1 MRGLFA
7 CICVSTWPL
16 LLALA
21 CTKLRAHLN
30 AESRFTLQSV
40 KSGIFIMPF
49 HSPGK
54 PLAQCHDEDMEL
66 ALRAEELGYDEF
78 WVGEHHTLAW
88 EPIVS
93 PEMFIAAVF
102 RQTKRMR
109 LGPAP
114 ILLNL
119 HHPAQVA
126 HRLAF
131 LDHFSHGRLN
141 LAFGYGGS
149 PADFSMYGQ
158 EPSEMQSRLS
168 EAMGVILKIW
178 TSDGPYELVGD
189 HWTVKLESS
198 GDEMGFGV
206 VQKPLQR
213 PYPPIS
219 VPVTSRGSGSVKAAA
234 LLGFH
239 PFSHS
244 IIPGN
249 VLKDQWD
256 TYEST
261 ADGAGLKPSRDDWK
275 IARTVFLADT
285 TKEAEE
291 RARRNAVTTA
301 YEYVGKAIG
310 RRGGLGVM
318 KRDLSMPDSDVGVD
332 YFMNELV
339 IAGDV
344 DTALDRLLQL
354 WEETGPFGTLSMM
367 EFGWIDEDDRRAW
380 LHSTEL
386 FTGELLPRFNAA
398 VGATVTVS

>member
-1 MRGLFA
+1 MQ
-7 CICVSTWPL
+7 
-16 LLALA
+16 
-21 CTKLRAHLN
+21 N
-30 AESRFTLQSV
+30 V

-49 HSPGK
+49 HSPEK

-78 WVGEHHTLAW
+78 WVGEHHTVAW

-102 RQTKRMR
+102 RQTKHMR

-126 HRLAF
+126 NRIAF

-141 LAFGYGGS
+141 LAFGYGGAPS
-149 PADFSMYGQ
+149 DFSMYGLDRSQ
-158 EPSEMQSRLS
+158 MQSRMV
-168 EAMGVILKIW
+168 EAAGIILKIW
-178 TSDGPYELVGD
+178 ESDGPYEFVGE
-189 HWTVKLESS
+189 HWTVKLEST

-206 VQKPLQR
+206 VQKPYQR
-213 PYPPIS
+213 PHPPIA

-234 LLGFH
+234 RLGFQ

-256 TYEST
+256 TYET
-261 ADGAGLKPSRDDWK
+261 AATEAGLEPRREDWK

-285 TKEAEE
+285 TREADE
-291 RARRNAVTTA
+291 RARRNTIAIVH
-301 YEYVGKAIG
+301 EYLAKAIQ
-310 RRGGLGVM
+310 RGPGLGVM
-318 KRDLSMPDSDVGVD
+318 KRDLSMPDSDIEAD
-332 YFMNELV
+332 YFMRELV

-344 DTALDRLLQL
+344 DTVLDRLLQL
-354 WEETGPFGTLSMM
+354 REETGHFGTLVMM
-367 EFGWIDEDDRRAW
+367 EFDWLDEDDRRAW

-386 FTGELLPRFNAA
+386 FIGELLPRFNTA
-398 VGATVTVS
+398 VGAAASVG